1 MATLQ
6 GRAIKDTY
14 KDLLQVSNSNN
25 GVDGTLRSV
34 EDGEGTT
41 SALQLSS
48 GGVKINGT
56 LNVTGQVTGVPHVD
70 YRGAYSASTS
80 YVKDDVVTYNGSSY
94 IALGNTTGNAPTN
107 QTYWGLLASKGTDGT
122 DGTNG
127 TNGTNGANGTSGS
140 DGADG
145 LGFTG
150 GSYDSNTG
158 AVTFSSND
166 GLGFATGDLRGS
178 SANIALSE
186 NADTARSIDQSSGST
201 VDGLMQTNFNTTLRV
216 YLNASTGTTDSTTRR
231 TYKLEGLRTRINET
245 FSTMQAATL
254 YIQKFHNQH
263 RGLVEL
269 FFETDIV
276 DPAWQQTVDE
286 RWLGWYYIGVDA
298 VRTWEI
304 QNLTGAIPLCNNR
317 SANAFINMHIK
328 ITGKTGTQATL
339 AQAFEGG
346 YILLSNG
353 CAFEFGGGVHF
364 WYGMFFVAG
373 GAGIYN
379 EANPLELKNDLGN
392 ENASQMLYVLGN
404 GSHGYFKN
412 EVLFSGQFQTARFVG
427 HGSCQFHHAI
437 NYQGTSG
444 ASVGPFIMET
454 NYSLPQNY
462 IDNAFP
468 AFSFEAVGGNVFH
481 AFDPVLTDTPR
492 NSNLLGQAERFDRFV
507 VTNFASQ
514 QYTHL
519 QNNKIAYS
527 HGANGEDPTQ
537 TNIRGWALYGV
548 NGASSLPA
556 KKTFQII

>member
-25 GVDGTLRSV
+25 GVDGSLRTV
-34 EDGEGTT
+34 EDGEGTS
-41 SALQLSS
+41 SALKVSS
-48 GGVKINGT
+48 QGVQIAGT
-56 LNVTGQVTGVPHVD
+56 LDVTGDVTGVPHVD
-70 YRGAYSASTS
+70 YKGSYSSSTAYIE
-80 YVKDDVVTYNGSSY
+80 DDVVVYNGSSY
-94 IALGNTTGNAPTN
+94 IAKGNTTGNAPTN
-107 QTYWGLLASKGTDGT
+107 TTYWGLLAQKGANGT

-127 TNGTNGANGTSGS
+127 TNGTNGATGPAGPQGPQGQQGPEGPEGPA
-140 DGADG
+140 GADG
-145 LGFTG
+145 
-150 GSYDSNTG
+150 
-158 AVTFSSND
+158 SSTN
-166 GLGFATGDLRGS
+166 L
-178 SANIALSE
+178 ALSE
-186 NADTARSIDQSSGST
+186 NADTARSLDISSGST

-216 YLNASTGTTDSTTRR
+216 YLNANTGTTDSATRR

-269 FFETDIV
+269 RFETDIV

-328 ITGKTGTQATL
+328 ITGKTGTQSTL

-412 EVLFSGQFQTARFVG
+412 EVLFSGQFQTARFIG
-427 HGSCQFHHAI
+427 DGSCQFHHAL

-444 ASVGPFIMET
+444 SSVGPFVMET